1 LHSFSLDQASLH
13 AQGTGATVGLT
24 DWQPVDSSPVSAT
37 FTVTGIPLHQF
48 AGTASASCTVKGTL
62 ADPKGSGSI
71 QAANLVA
78 YDEQFPRA
86 SAQAVYGN
94 HTLTISNGELVPAG
108 GGKIVF
114 NGSYQHD
121 AHDLETGQIRFALN
135 GSGIGLGSLHHV
147 QDFYQGLSGQT
158 AGKAT
163 GSAKLTKGL
172 FDLVSLEAEGSIRD
186 VQVDKR
192 PVGNIALQA
201 NTHEGVLQ
209 VEGHADLRGA
219 QLTGIGQWELTGDYP
234 GTAQI
239 EIPQLTAATLHD
251 LSPGERT
258 REKLPF
264 EGFLQGAIRIE
275 GLLKKPDSLR
285 ATATFD
291 KVQINADPNSQ
302 PLAGALAKDLVI
314 ANSKPV
320 RLRANAKSIEI
331 ESAEFAA
338 KDTTLQVTGK
348 FSLDSKTPWDL
359 KLSGNVNLTI
369 LQIFNPD
376 LLGAGSSVI
385 SAGIRG
391 TFEQPDVDG
400 RLELKNASL
409 FLKDVPNGIDNA
421 NGVILFDR
429 NRANIQSLSATTGG
443 GKVVFQPGSF
453 LGFRGATVTYRLQA
467 EAQDVRYRTLDGISV
482 TVGAA
487 LSLVGTSD
495 NSVLSGTVTIQKA
508 GLSTRTD
515 MGSLLA
521 TTSRPISTPT
531 TNEYLRG
538 LQFDLRLLSA
548 QNLQLQ
554 TYLTRDVQA
563 DVNLR
568 IRGTPSKPVVLG
580 KLTVN
585 AGEIDFFGN
594 NYSITR
600 GEVSFV
606 NPTKIDPILDMDLE
620 TKVRG
625 IVVDIRFSG
634 PLNKLNFSYRSDPPF
649 QPNQIIALLAVGRVP
664 TATGGLASSQ
674 TGASSGFLATS
685 SNELVNQATAPN
697 NGTLERFFGVSHIK
711 IDPSFTDVTAIPQPR
726 LTLEQQI
733 SKEVTL
739 TYITNLT
746 REQEQ
751 LIRLEWDFSRK
762 WAVVALRDESG
773 SFSLDVQYKK
783 RIK

>member
-1 LHSFSLDQASLH
+1 
-13 AQGTGATVGLT
+13 
-24 DWQPVDSSPVSAT
+24 
-37 FTVTGIPLHQF
+37 
-48 AGTASASCTVKGTL
+48 
-62 ADPKGSGSI
+62 
-71 QAANLVA
+71 
-78 YDEQFPRA
+78 
-86 SAQAVYGN
+86 
-94 HTLTISNGELVPAG
+94 
-108 GGKIVF
+108 
-114 NGSYQHD
+114 
-121 AHDLETGQIRFALN
+121 
-135 GSGIGLGSLHHV
+135 
-147 QDFYQGLSGQT
+147 
-158 AGKAT
+158 
-163 GSAKLTKGL
+163 
-172 FDLVSLEAEGSIRD
+172 
-186 VQVDKR
+186 
-192 PVGNIALQA
+192 
-201 NTHEGVLQ
+201 
-209 VEGHADLRGA
+209 
-219 QLTGIGQWELTGDYP
+219 
-234 GTAQI
+234 
-239 EIPQLTAATLHD
+239 
-251 LSPGERT
+251 
-258 REKLPF
+258 LPF
-264 EGFLQGAIRIE
+264 EGFVQGTIRIE

-285 ATATFD
+285 ARAILD
-291 KVQINADPNSQ
+291 KVQINADPNSK

-320 RLRANAKSIEI
+320 LLRANNKSIEI

-338 KDTTLQVTGK
+338 KDTTIRATGK
-348 FSLDSKTPWDL
+348 FSLDSKTAWDL

-385 SAGIRG
+385 SVGVRG
-391 TFEQPDVDG
+391 TFQQPDVDG

-429 NRANIQSLSATTGG
+429 NRANIESLSATTGG
-443 GKVVFQPGSF
+443 GKLVFQPGSF

-467 EAQDVRYRTLDGISV
+467 EAQDVRYRTPDGLSV

-495 NSVLSGTVTIQKA
+495 RSVLSGTVTIQKA
-508 GLSTRTD
+508 GLSSRTD
-515 MGSLLA
+515 IGSLLA
-521 TTSRPISTPT
+521 ATTRPISTPT
-531 TNEYLRG
+531 SSNEYLRG
-538 LQFDLRLLSA
+538 LQFDIRLLTA

-563 DVNLR
+563 EANLR

-594 NYSITR
+594 KYNITR

-625 IVVDIRFSG
+625 IVVEIRFSG

-649 QPNQIIALLAVGRVP
+649 QPSQIIALLAVGRVP

-685 SNELVNQATAPN
+685 SNELVNQATAPT

-711 IDPSFTDVTAIPQPR
+711 IDPSFTDITAVPQAR

-739 TYITNLT
+739 TYTTNLT

-751 LIRLEWDFSRK
+751 LIRVEWDLSRQ
-762 WAVVALRDESG
+762 WAIVAVRDESG
-773 SFSLDVQYKK
+773 EFGIDLQYKK
-783 RIK
+783 RFR